1 MLINIDPL
9 LTPDLLRILAA
20 MGHGDVI
27 AVADANFPAYSVAG
41 DKPLIHIPC
50 ADTMQVLTAIL
61 GLFPVDTFDA
71 DPIRTMQVVGGD
83 PSTIPEVV
91 RRVQDQ
97 LLSRLEPV
105 PAIKPIERHA
115 YYAAARLATA
125 VVLTGEKLPYGN
137 FLLRKGVIL

>member
-1 MLINIDPL
+1 MLKNIDPL

-41 DKPLIHIPC
+41 DKPLIHLPC
-50 ADTMQVLTAIL
+50 ANTMQVLTAIL
-61 GLFPVDTFDA
+61 GVLPIDTFEA
-71 DPIRTMQVVGGD
+71 DPIRTMQVVGD
-83 PSTIPEVV
+83 PEAIPEVV

-97 LLSRLEPV
+97 LLSKIDPV
-105 PAIKPIERHA
+105 PHTTSLERHA
-115 YYAAARLATA
+115 YYAAARQAAA

-137 FLLRKGVIL
+137 FLLRKGVLP

>member
-1 MLINIDPL
+1 MLKNIDPL

-50 ADTMQVLTAIL
+50 ADTIQVLTAIL
-61 GLFPVDTFDA
+61 SVLPVDTFDA
-71 DPIRTMQVVGGD
+71 NPIQTMQVVGD
-83 PSTIPEVV
+83 PTSIPEVV
-91 RRVQDQ
+91 GRVQDQ
-97 LLSRLEPV
+97 LLSKIEPV
-105 PAIKPIERHA
+105 PAIQSIERHA
-115 YYAAARLATA
+115 YYAAARQATA

-137 FLLRKGVIL
+137 FLLRKGVIF

>member
-1 MLINIDPL
+1 MLKNIDPL

-61 GLFPVDTFDA
+61 GVLPLDTYDV
-71 DPIRTMQVVGGD
+71 DPIQTMQVVGD
-83 PSTIPEVV
+83 PVAIPEVV
-91 RRVQDQ
+91 SRVQDK
-97 LLSRLEPV
+97 LLSKLEPV
-105 PAIKPIERHA
+105 PSIKSIERHA
-115 YYAAARLATA
+115 YYAAARQAVA

-137 FLLRKGVIL
+137 FLLRKGVIF